1 MIIFS
6 KTALTVFRAYDE
18 ETMAQ
23 SHILLMTGPEL
34 ELRSSG
40 MQSRVGPW

>member
-1 MIIFS
+1 MTIFW
-6 KTALTVFRAYDE
+6 KAALTVFRAYGE

-23 SHILLMTGPEL
+23 SHTLLMTGPEL

-40 MQSRVGPW
+40 MQSRVGP